1 MFEIKEIVND
11 QKNNFK
17 SYEIITNNQKIV
29 GSFYAYDNQSH
40 LANKYLVINDNLITK
55 EEVFSYIKLY
65 FNKPLQ
71 VMIDSTNVNIINTL
85 LNANFKLVR
94 KCYELEVFKRDLLS
108 KKYQEVSFL
117 KTNKNE
123 NIYNKI
129 AYTSYNYYKN
139 THESINP
146 LNLSF
151 EDYINLLPNNLY
163 YHITK
168 DNIINYVFEEDGEL
182 CYFGGTDNISFEN
195 FINSLLIKLFKY
207 YSHMFFE
214 IDSND
219 KVAIRMFNL
228 FKKPKE
234 SYNTYILK

>member
-108 KKYQEVSFL
+108 RKYQEVSFL

-123 NIYNKI
+123 
-129 AYTSYNYYKN
+129 
-139 THESINP
+139 
-146 LNLSF
+146 
-151 EDYINLLPNNLY
+151 
-163 YHITK
+163 
-168 DNIINYVFEEDGEL
+168 
-182 CYFGGTDNISFEN
+182 
-195 FINSLLIKLFKY
+195 KY
-207 YSHMFFE
+207 
-214 IDSND
+214 
-219 KVAIRMFNL
+219 L
-228 FKKPKE
+228 
-234 SYNTYILK
+234 